1 MAKEKRGVNSI
12 KTMGGLL
19 DNRRART
26 PSGALLEMSAMSNE
40 KTLLHRELARW
51 KRRHVEIQKRLAEIA
66 AKERR
71 LLAVVQGGEMALGVV
86 ATPEE
91 GGPVEGSTA
100 SGLTAPWTTD
110 VSGRFKVQ
118 ELSY

>member
-1 MAKEKRGVNSI
+1 
-12 KTMGGLL
+12 
-19 DNRRART
+19 
-26 PSGALLEMSAMSNE
+26 MSAMSNE
-40 KTLLHRELARW
+40 KILLHKELARW
-51 KRRHVEIQKRLAEIA
+51 KRRHAEIQKRLGEIA

-86 ATPEE
+86 VIDGSLSQSPDGLPVPPE
-91 GGPVEGSTA
+91 
-100 SGLTAPWTTD
+100 

>member
-1 MAKEKRGVNSI
+1 MAKEQRGLRTI
-12 KTMGGLL
+12 KTMGGLM

-26 PSGALLEMSAMSNE
+26 PSGALLEMSAMANE
-40 KTLLHRELARW
+40 KTLLHKELARW
-51 KRRHVEIQKRLAEIA
+51 KRRHLEITNRLNEIA

-71 LLAVVQGGEMALGVV
+71 LLALVQGGEMALGVV
-86 ATPEE
+86 TDA
-91 GGPVEGSTA
+91 VEAIAGKPSTA
-100 SGLTAPWTTD
+100 VPAE

>member
-1 MAKEKRGVNSI
+1 VAKEIRGVNSI
-12 KTMGGLL
+12 KTMGSLL

-26 PSGALLEMSAMSNE
+26 PSGALLEMSTMSNE

-51 KRRHVEIQKRLAEIA
+51 KRRHLQIQKRLAEIA

-71 LLAVVQGGEMALGVV
+71 LLTVVQGGEMALGVV
-86 ATPEE
+86 VTGEGMSPAGSSEPIPLPPE
-91 GGPVEGSTA
+91 VT
-100 SGLTAPWTTD
+100 
-110 VSGRFKVQ
+110 GRFKVQ

>member
-1 MAKEKRGVNSI
+1 VAQEQRGLRTI
-12 KTMGGLL
+12 KTIGGLM

-40 KTLLHRELARW
+40 KTLLHKELARW
-51 KRRHVEIQKRLAEIA
+51 KRRHVEIEIRLNAIA

-86 ATPEE
+86 TDAVDTSAGKPSMAVPPE
-91 GGPVEGSTA
+91 
-100 SGLTAPWTTD
+100 

>member
-40 KTLLHRELARW
+40 KTLLHKELARW
-51 KRRHVEIQKRLAEIA
+51 KRRHFEIQKRLGEIA

-86 ATPEE
+86 LIDGGATQKASD
-91 GGPVEGSTA
+91 GPPQPLPVPAE
-100 SGLTAPWTTD
+100 
-110 VSGRFKVQ
+110 VSGRFKIQ

>member
-51 KRRHVEIQKRLAEIA
+51 KRRHAEIQKRLAEIA

-86 ATPEE
+86 VTTD
-91 GGPVEGSTA
+91 VEGQAAGGSPVP
-100 SGLTAPWTTD
+100 LPLPPE

>member
-1 MAKEKRGVNSI
+1 VAKEKRGVNSI

-86 ATPEE
+86 VTDDGASQAAGGTPLPLPLPAE
-91 GGPVEGSTA
+91 
-100 SGLTAPWTTD
+100 

>member
-51 KRRHVEIQKRLAEIA
+51 KRRHLEIQKRLSEIA

-86 ATPEE
+86 VTETGQGTAPASPSEPIPL
-91 GGPVEGSTA
+91 PVE
-100 SGLTAPWTTD
+100 
-110 VSGRFKVQ
+110 VSNRFKVQ

>member
-1 MAKEKRGVNSI
+1 MAQEQRGLRTI
-12 KTMGGLL
+12 KTIGGLM

-40 KTLLHRELARW
+40 KTLLHKELARW
-51 KRRHVEIQKRLAEIA
+51 KRRHVEITARLNAIA

-86 ATPEE
+86 TDA
-91 GGPVEGSTA
+91 VETISDKPSMAVPTE
-100 SGLTAPWTTD
+100 

>member
-1 MAKEKRGVNSI
+1 MAKEIRSVKSI

-40 KTLLHRELARW
+40 KTLLHRELVRW
-51 KRRHVEIQKRLAEIA
+51 KRRHVEIQRRLTEIA

-86 ATPEE
+86 TETGAGESLAGNSMP
-91 GGPVEGSTA
+91 TA
-100 SGLTAPWTTD
+100 VPAE

>member
-1 MAKEKRGVNSI
+1 MAKEIRGVTSI

-40 KTLLHRELARW
+40 KTLLHKELARW
-51 KRRHVEIQKRLAEIA
+51 KRRHLEIEKRLGEIA

-86 ATPEE
+86 VTDSSASHAAN
-91 GGPVEGSTA
+91 GGNPLPLPAE
-100 SGLTAPWTTD
+100 
-110 VSGRFKVQ
+110 VSGRLKVQ

>member
-1 MAKEKRGVNSI
+1 VAKEQRGLGTI
-12 KTMGGLL
+12 KTMGGLM

-40 KTLLHRELARW
+40 KTLLHKELARW
-51 KRRHVEIQKRLAEIA
+51 KRRHVEITNRLNEIA

-71 LLAVVQGGEMALGVV
+71 LLALVQGGEMALGVV
-86 ATPEE
+86 TDA
-91 GGPVEGSTA
+91 VETIAGKPSMAVPTE
-100 SGLTAPWTTD
+100 

>member
-1 MAKEKRGVNSI
+1 VAKELRGVNSI

-40 KTLLHRELARW
+40 KILLHKELARW
-51 KRRHVEIQKRLAEIA
+51 KRRHAEIQKRLGEIA

-86 ATPEE
+86 VTDGRASLTPD
-91 GGPVEGSTA
+91 GLPVPLPLPPE
-100 SGLTAPWTTD
+100 

>member
-1 MAKEKRGVNSI
+1 M
-12 KTMGGLL
+12 

-26 PSGALLEMSAMSNE
+26 PSGALLEMSAMANE
-40 KTLLHRELARW
+40 KTLLHKELARW
-51 KRRHVEIQKRLAEIA
+51 KRRYVEIQTRLGEIA

-71 LLAVVQGGEMALGVV
+71 LLALVQGGEMALGVV
-86 ATPEE
+86 TDAIDAPAGKPSATVPAE
-91 GGPVEGSTA
+91 
-100 SGLTAPWTTD
+100 

>member
-1 MAKEKRGVNSI
+1 MAKETRGVNSI

-51 KRRHVEIQKRLAEIA
+51 KRRHVEIQKRLSEIA

-86 ATPEE
+86 TEAGAAGSPAGPFEPE
-91 GGPVEGSTA
+91 PVPAE
-100 SGLTAPWTTD
+100 

>member
-51 KRRHVEIQKRLAEIA
+51 KRRHAEIQKRLAEIA
-66 AKERR
+66 AKERK

-86 ATPEE
+86 VTADGE
-91 GGPVEGSTA
+91 GQAAGGSPVPLPLPSE
-100 SGLTAPWTTD
+100 

>member
-1 MAKEKRGVNSI
+1 MAKELRGVTSI

-51 KRRHVEIQKRLAEIA
+51 KRRHAEIQKRLGEIA

-86 ATPEE
+86 
-91 GGPVEGSTA
+91 VEGSEVIPSNGQA
-100 SGLTAPWTTD
+100 LPLPLPPE
-110 VSGRFKVQ
+110 VSDRFKVQ

>member
-1 MAKEKRGVNSI
+1 VAKELLGLRKI
-12 KTMGGLL
+12 KTIGGLM

-26 PSGALLEMSAMSNE
+26 PSGALLEMSAMANE
-40 KTLLHRELARW
+40 KTLLHKELARW
-51 KRRHVEIQKRLAEIA
+51 KRRHVEIQTRLNEIA

-86 ATPEE
+86 
-91 GGPVEGSTA
+91 
-100 SGLTAPWTTD
+100 TD
-110 VSGRFKVQ
+110 AVDTIAGKPSMAVPAEVSGRFKVQ

>member
-1 MAKEKRGVNSI
+1 VAKEQRGLRTI
-12 KTMGGLL
+12 KTIGGLM

-26 PSGALLEMSAMSNE
+26 PSGALLEMSAMANE
-40 KTLLHRELARW
+40 KTLLHKELARW
-51 KRRHVEIQKRLAEIA
+51 KRRYVEIETRLNAIA

-71 LLAVVQGGEMALGVV
+71 LLGVVQGGEMALGVV
-86 ATPEE
+86 TDAVDTIAGKP
-91 GGPVEGSTA
+91 ST
-100 SGLTAPWTTD
+100 TVPTE

>member
-1 MAKEKRGVNSI
+1 MAREMRGVTSI

-40 KTLLHRELARW
+40 KTLLHKELARW
-51 KRRHVEIQKRLAEIA
+51 KRRHIEIERRLGEIA
-66 AKERR
+66 AKERK
-71 LLAVVQGGEMALGVV
+71 LLAVVQAGQMALGVV
-86 ATPEE
+86 VTD
-91 GGPVEGSTA
+91 GGPGHSL
-100 SGLTAPWTTD
+100 GGAPLPLSVPPE

>member
-1 MAKEKRGVNSI
+1 MTSI

-51 KRRHVEIQKRLAEIA
+51 KRRHAEIEKRLGEIA

-86 ATPEE
+86 VTGDGATSTTSGTPVPLPLPPE
-91 GGPVEGSTA
+91 
-100 SGLTAPWTTD
+100 
-110 VSGRFKVQ
+110 VSNRFKVQ